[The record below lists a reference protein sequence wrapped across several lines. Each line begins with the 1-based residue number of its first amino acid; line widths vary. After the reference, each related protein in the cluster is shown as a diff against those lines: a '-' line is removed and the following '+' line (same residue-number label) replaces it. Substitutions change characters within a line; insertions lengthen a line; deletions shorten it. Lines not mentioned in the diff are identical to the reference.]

1 MKRLLQRKE
10 DFMNALKALKEGL
23 NEPESEIVIDGILHR
38 YEFTFELSWKL
49 LKDYLEY
56 YGIVEN
62 VSSPREIIKQ
72 SFKHKIIEDGETW
85 LDMMLS
91 RNELSHL
98 YNKDNSRKIYLK
110 IKDKYIEQFEKLPDN
125 LRI

>member
-1 MKRLLQRKE
+1 MKRLIQRSD
-10 DFMNALKALKEGL
+10 DFINALESLKKGL
-23 NEPESEIVIDGILHR
+23 NEKESEIVIDGILHR

-72 SFKHKIIEDGETW
+72 AFKHGIIKEADIW

-98 YNKDNSRKIYLK
+98 YNENNSRKIYLK
-110 IKDKYIEQFEKLPDN
+110 IKDKYVEQFEKLLDN